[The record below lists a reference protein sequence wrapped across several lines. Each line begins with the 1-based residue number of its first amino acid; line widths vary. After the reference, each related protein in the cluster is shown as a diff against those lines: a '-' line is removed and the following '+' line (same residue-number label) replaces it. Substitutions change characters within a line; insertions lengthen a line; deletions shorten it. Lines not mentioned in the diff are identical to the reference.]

1 MEFHLCFFTETPDQK
16 KVAVNP
22 LLIRHLREISEAKV
36 AIVFDSDHQIVVEG
50 TVASIAE
57 DLRKSTW

>member
-1 MEFHLCFFTETPDQK
+1 MEFHLCFFRETPGDT

-22 LLIRHLREISEAKV
+22 LLVRHLREVDETKV
-36 AIVFDSDHQIVVEG
+36 AIVFDGDHQIVVEG